1 MTIKAVI
8 QNGRI
13 EPLEPL
19 PKDWLEGQEVV
30 VESEVPQTARE
41 IDQWSSELEAAA
53 ARVPAAD
60 HKRFM
65 EALDEIERE
74 SKEAMRTNFCHLGS
88 DR

>member
-19 PKDWLEGQEVV
+19 PTDWLEGQEVV
-30 VESEVPQTARE
+30 VESEVPQTASE
-41 IDQWSSELEAAA
+41 IDQWSSDLEAAA
-53 ARVPAAD
+53 ARLPLED
-60 HKRFM
+60 HQRFI

-74 SKEAMRTNFCHLGS
+74 SKEAMRREWG
-88 DR
+88 RQ

>member
-30 VESEVPQTARE
+30 VESEVP
-41 IDQWSSELEAAA
+41 
-53 ARVPAAD
+53 
-60 HKRFM
+60 
-65 EALDEIERE
+65 
-74 SKEAMRTNFCHLGS
+74 
-88 DR
+88 